1 MRPVPRRRAPRKRRA
16 VPHAKGPQ
24 MRAFFVIAQRYGT
37 ARQHAAAVPGT
48 QKRFIWQVLGS
59 SACKAVI
66 SRTTRK
72 P

>member
-1 MRPVPRRRAPRKRRA
+1 
-16 VPHAKGPQ
+16 